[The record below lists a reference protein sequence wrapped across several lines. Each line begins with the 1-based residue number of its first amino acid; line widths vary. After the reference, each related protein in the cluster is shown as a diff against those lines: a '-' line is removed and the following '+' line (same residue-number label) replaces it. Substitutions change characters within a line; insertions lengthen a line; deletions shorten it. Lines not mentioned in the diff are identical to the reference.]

1 MRTFAVLSWAAWLAI
16 AVLTMAVGVYA
27 FGCAGNNGD
36 EAGGNHAA
44 RLQGLHPTG
53 EDLNAF
59 KPAPSDKEIALEL
72 SFAMQ
77 HKDQFD
83 ELTRETQNPGSKQ
96 YQHWLTPEE
105 MHARFGESRAQFDAV
120 EQWLSYQGFTI
131 VEKSYGSNEDYIKFK
146 GAIGQVEKA
155 FKIEI
160 VSPQFDRYANKE
172 DPAIPPQFVGVIS
185 SITGLSGEI
194 Y

>member
-1 MRTFAVLSWAAWLAI
+1 MALGRWVEWAPIHSNDTNLRPFRRATWRGQFIAILSRRGDRAMRTFAILSWAAWLAI
-16 AVLTMAVGVYA
+16 AVLTTAVGVHAY
-27 FGCAGNNGD
+27 GCAGAGD
-36 EAGGNHAA
+36 KGGNHAA

-105 MHARFGESRAQFDAV
+105 MHARFGE
-120 EQWLSYQGFTI
+120 
-131 VEKSYGSNEDYIKFK
+131 
-146 GAIGQVEKA
+146 
-155 FKIEI
+155 
-160 VSPQFDRYANKE
+160 
-172 DPAIPPQFVGVIS
+172 
-185 SITGLSGEI
+185 
-194 Y
+194 